1 MKTYIILVLTLT
13 LVNLLSRSDT
23 VLKAFEQ

>member
-13 LVNLLSRSDT
+13 LVNLLSRSET